1 MSIADWFVFKS
12 KKEREAEQKRYRRF
26 AFPYG
31 DEQRARLE
39 EIVGELMPSEP
50 RETAMA
56 IYLIGREGYRG
67 SFKMDEE
74 DRAERT
80 EEEKL
85 AEATAA
91 LRNMLRGKLMDLL
104 PLYLAVVIAD
114 AGVDERLQYPSIEE
128 LRRLAGELERRISA
142 AGQGKKKR

>member
-39 EIVGELMPSEP
+39 EILGELMPSEP
-50 RETAMA
+50 RETALA

-80 EEEKL
+80 EEEKQAAHRRMSWEI
-85 AEATAA
+85 AENG
-91 LRNMLRGKLMDLL
+91 LRKYHAMRA
-104 PLYLAVVIAD
+104 Y
-114 AGVDERLQYPSIEE
+114 
-128 LRRLAGELERRISA
+128 LERKA
-142 AGQGKKKR
+142 N